1 MYTNYEIVPFHWL
14 NIITYEFK
22 WQNITITM
30 YLFKYLK
37 FKSFKFFFSV
47 YRIHYSFSNI
57 CQYSRYGILYCKCV
71 YDQKAVLHMRRY
83 SLLIII
89 FFLVFI

>member
-37 FKSFKFFFSV
+37 FKSFKFFFQFIEYITVFQISV
-47 YRIHYSFSNI
+47 SIVGTVYYIVNVFTIKKLFYI
-57 CQYSRYGILYCKCV
+57 CAYIV
-71 YDQKAVLHMRRY
+71 YL
-83 SLLIII
+83 
-89 FFLVFI
+89 